1 MILVTCIGQSN
12 AQSFSGELLNMAIFS
27 TPDAATVNPEL
38 LQLFLPA
45 IHRQLDR
52 SSHHDQQ
59 DIQEFLVIRR
69 HAPGHTNNRAPSPM
83 EVDEAEST
91 TTPEL
96 VSDIAEISISIE
108 PPIVNIDQCAAIVI
122 SAAPVT
128 SASVPSTEATSASQI
143 PTAAAS
149 VDTGEDVTMT
159 IPMTT
164 VEPQVPPPLAKKED
178 EEELPS
184 VVVGSE
190 PWHTHLPSTWLPVI
204 TRDIARQRRQSP
216 QGPFSDAYI
225 SGMSSKRRKL
235 IAETKP
241 PSEVPALI
249 ADGVRQAFHN
259 TGINPASAS
268 SSTSSVT
275 SGNPTINGA
284 VSLDELAS
292 TISEDSALQGSY
304 CEAMKASIRE
314 RLAKDPDYD
323 AKRFPNCSK
332 YFEK

>member
-1 MILVTCIGQSN
+1 MILVTGIGQSN
-12 AQSFSGELLNMAIFS
+12 AHSFSGELLNMAIFS
-27 TPDAATVNPEL
+27 TQDGATVNPAL

-45 IHRQLDR
+45 IHRQLER
-52 SSHHDQQ
+52 SSQDDRL

-69 HAPGHTNNRAPSPM
+69 PAPGQTGSANRAPSPM
-83 EVDEAEST
+83 DVDEPEST

-108 PPIVNIDQCAAIVI
+108 PPIVNLDQCAAIVI
-122 SAAPVT
+122 SAAPV
-128 SASVPSTEATSASQI
+128 SASTANASQATAQTVPSGGV
-143 PTAAAS
+143 
-149 VDTGEDVTMT
+149 VDNGEDVTMA
-159 IPMTT
+159 IP
-164 VEPQVPPPLAKKED
+164 VAVVDPQVPPPLSKKD
-178 EEELPS
+178 DDEELPS

-190 PWHTHLPSTWLPVI
+190 QWHSHLPSTWLPVI

-216 QGPFSDAYI
+216 QGPYSDAYI

-241 PSEVPALI
+241 SSDVPSLI
-249 ADGVRQAFHN
+249 SDGVRQAFHS

-268 SSTSSVT
+268 SSNSNMGSSNV
-275 SGNPTINGA
+275 
-284 VSLDELAS
+284 VVDELARS
-292 TISEDSALQGSY
+292 ISDDTALQSSY
-304 CEAMKASIRE
+304 CETMKASIRE
-314 RLAKDPDYD
+314 RLAKDADYD